1 MPKKEW
7 IAKFHANPNGLKVK
21 MLKSRKNY
29 EHFVIIKGVTQI
41 NERWIMIWTKQQ
53 RFISKDK
60 WFLFDFYPIFNVIG
74 HRSDSP

>member
-29 EHFVIIKGVTQI
+29 EHFVIIKGVTQV
-41 NERWIMIWTKQQ
+41 NER
-53 RFISKDK
+53 
-60 WFLFDFYPIFNVIG
+60 
-74 HRSDSP
+74 